1 MNFMHLLDCT
11 LRDGGNVVGKGFNK
25 ELTIMMIEGLIDSNI
40 KFIEMGNCL
49 GIGAYDSDNSISP
62 LNDQEYLDLIKP
74 YLDKAEIGMFI
85 GVNNTTEDN
94 INLAKENGLKFL
106 RIGANAG
113 DGEKAKDALKYM
125 KKIGLKSNFAMMKGY
140 IISPKELA
148 SEAKMLQ
155 SYGLDQVTIMD
166 SAGTM
171 MPNDVR
177 NYVREMVKSVDIPV
191 GFHGHNNMGLSV
203 ANALAAYEAGASFLD
218 SGLLG
223 MARSAGNLSTESAVV
238 AFRRLGLLEDVDM
251 YKLLYFLNDS
261 LIPAMKEYYYHT
273 AISPLDLIYGYSG
286 CHSSFGNTF
295 KETANEMGV
304 DLFKLIIEV
313 SSIERKNPSK
323 DLMIE
328 VAKKIKKDNKGYSP

>member
-1 MNFMHLLDCT
+1 MQLLDCT

-40 KFIEMGNCL
+40 KVIEMGNCL
-49 GIGAYDSDNSISP
+49 GIGAYDRDNSISP
-62 LNDQEYLDLIKP
+62 LNDQQYLNLIKP

-85 GVNNTTEDN
+85 GVKNTTEDN
-94 INLAKENGLKFL
+94 INLAKDNGLHFL

-140 IISPKELA
+140 VLSPQELA
-148 SEAKMLQ
+148 REAKMLQ

-171 MPNDVR
+171 MPHEVR
-177 NYVREMVKSVDIPV
+177 AYVREMVKSLDIPV

-203 ANALAAYEAGASFLD
+203 ANALAAYESGASFLD
-218 SGLLG
+218 CGLLG

-238 AFRRLGLLEDVDM
+238 AFKRLGLLEDIDM
-251 YKLLYFLNDS
+251 YRLLHFLRDN
-261 LIPAMKEYYYHT
+261 LIPAMKEYHYHT
-273 AISPLDLIYGYSG
+273 AISPLDLVYGYSG
-286 CHSSFGNTF
+286 CHSSFGKTF
-295 KETANEMGV
+295 EDVANEFDV
-304 DLFKLIIEV
+304 DLFKLIIQV
-313 SSIERKNPSK
+313 SSIDRKNPSK
-323 DLMIE
+323 ELIIE
-328 VAKKIKKDNKGYSP
+328 VAEKIKNSK